1 MQSTDT
7 SRGSVHQDLVVVL
20 WMVVYLSIYYL
31 SQLAFDVERSTFN
44 FQNEISKRWLY
55 FCLSVDNL
63 VTIGFS
69 LKPFCERSYHLG
81 EPVLSI
87 SWPFTTMTT
96 EVSPE
101 PIKPLEQNIAAAIN
115 DEVWCRN
122 LVICAI
128 QSHEKVI
135 RLHTKHQCNGHQVQL
150 GTNHHCAPDAA
161 YTKEGCE
168 KNNAIEKL
176 KDTACLSCLVQEPTS
191 EARLHHHGIS
201 NHDLPM
207 DVQKY
212 SAPVKSMNKEQDVC
226 YDISL
231 TAPKTRSVLHSKEQ
245 RASKWT
251 CYSIQALS

>member
-1 MQSTDT
+1 
-7 SRGSVHQDLVVVL
+7 
-20 WMVVYLSIYYL
+20 
-31 SQLAFDVERSTFN
+31 
-44 FQNEISKRWLY
+44 
-55 FCLSVDNL
+55 
-63 VTIGFS
+63 
-69 LKPFCERSYHLG
+69 
-81 EPVLSI
+81 
-87 SWPFTTMTT
+87 MTT

-101 PIKPLEQNIAAAIN
+101 PIKPLKQNIAAAIN

-226 YDISL
+226 NDISL

-245 RASKWT
+245 RASSKWT
-251 CYSIQALS
+251 CYSMKL